1 MHTDQAKVLAQ
12 LQGRSQ
18 VIPTEVWALNLQDA
32 RWLLWAQWGFHSIQ
46 SGPGLGDD
54 AAHDGRTAG
63 ARYVRQLAVRL

>member
-1 MHTDQAKVLAQ
+1 MVSEHAGGIFSAKYWMHTDQAKVLAQ

-46 SGPGLGDD
+46 YGP
-54 AAHDGRTAG
+54 
-63 ARYVRQLAVRL
+63 VKVKVQS